1 MSRGGSSDSERQSRP
16 RWEQGADRRGPGRG
30 PPRVQRRPGTRD
42 LRVPLLRLA
51 GTRAGPAIWDPGG
64 GRGRERLRPL
74 PELQV
79 RFARGGL
86 SGLVGRGT
94 TRNLGSVSTPK
105 RGGSVRDK
113 TRCPALSGCD
123 LRGSR
128 ERAPSH
134 LGLWGKGAPGRWSWA
149 PEGMQQL
156 GRASRGW
163 PVGRRAQA
171 EVPALAQGGAGRDSL
186 RVGKREAD
194 TACIHPPF
202 AEGPLEQCVE
212 LRMSEVT
219 AVIYRVHVPSAVL
232 DLGVTKKGL
241 SNIPWN

>member
-1 MSRGGSSDSERQSRP
+1 MGAGREPPGV
-16 RWEQGADRRGPGRG
+16 QG
-30 PPRVQRRPGTRD
+30 RPGTRD

-51 GTRAGPAIWDPGG
+51 GTRAGQAIWDPGG
-64 GRGRERLRPL
+64 GRGLKRHPWL
-74 PELQV
+74 PGLQV

-86 SGLVGRGT
+86 SGLVRRGT

-113 TRCPALSGCD
+113 TRCPALPGCD

-134 LGLWGKGAPGRWSWA
+134 LGLWGKGAPGRWSWS
-149 PEGMQQL
+149 PEGVRQL
-156 GRASRGW
+156 WRASRGW

-171 EVPALAQGGAGRDSL
+171 EVLATAQGGAGRDSL
-186 RVGKREAD
+186 RVGEREAD
-194 TACIHPPF
+194 TARIQPPL
-202 AEGPLEQCVE
+202 AEGPPEHCVE